1 MFYKCECGKT
11 FENKQSFLGHKSNC
25 DIHLKSVGKNFWTK
39 DNKDAHRKKKIIEK
53 YGSLEEYS
61 RQHSESIKK
70 SFEKRT
76 DTFNYKI
83 KNIDK
88 EEFVNDYLVLNNS
101 RKYMMD
107 KYNVKS
113 YMLDKIIDYF
123 DCHKSKKQ
131 AAKLSWATKYEIY
144 PSDNINNWQKGQQ
157 TRITNYGTLEES
169 YKQGLIKQ
177 KQTMVER
184 YGVENPL
191 CLDYLSTH
199 RKKKF
204 TKPNNQFA
212 KILDNNGIKYEREF
226 VLETKSYD
234 FKVGNFLIEINPTVT
249 HNTYYIPYGN
259 KNGLDE
265 NYHKIKTDLANK
277 YNYRCIHVWD
287 WDDEVKIVN
296 LLSKRE
302 KVYARDCVIKEVDKQ
317 TVKTFLNKYHLQ
329 GYAKDTIRLGLFNN
343 EKLVSVMTFGKPR
356 YNKNYE
362 YELIRLC
369 SPYYVVGGE
378 EKLFNYFTTKFTPK
392 SIISYCDKSKFE
404 GKVYH
409 KLGFTST
416 GTTLSRHW
424 YNPKTNKHITDNL
437 LRQRGFDQLFGN
449 QYGYYGKSSSNDT
462 IMLAHGFLPVID
474 SGQETFIWKLTGK

>member
-1 MFYKCECGKT
+1 M
-11 FENKQSFLGHKSNC
+11 
-25 DIHLKSVGKNFWTK
+25 
-39 DNKDAHRKKKIIEK
+39 
-53 YGSLEEYS
+53 
-61 RQHSESIKK
+61 
-70 SFEKRT
+70 
-76 DTFNYKI
+76 
-83 KNIDK
+83 
-88 EEFVNDYLVLNNS
+88 VLNNS

-131 AAKLSWATKYEIY
+131 AAKLGWATKYEIY

-169 YKQGLIKQ
+169 YKQGLVKQ

-265 NYHKIKTDLANK
+265 SYHKIKTDLANK
-277 YNYRCIHVWD
+277 HNYRCIHVWD

-296 LLSKRE
+296 LVSKRE
-302 KVYARDCVIKEVDKQ
+302 KVYARDCVIQEVDKQ
-317 TVKTFLNKYHLQ
+317 TVKAFLNKYH
-329 GYAKDTIRLGLFNN
+329 F
-343 EKLVSVMTFGKPR
+343 
-356 YNKNYE
+356 
-362 YELIRLC
+362 RLC

-409 KLGFTST
+409 KLGFKSK

-424 YNPKTNKHITDNL
+424 YNPKINKHITDNL

-449 QYGYYGKSSSNDT
+449 QYGYYGKSSSKDA